1 MAEVSRETSG
11 DEEHFETATEVLN
24 RIFGNSSSGVGGE
37 LAQSHFAQDK
47 LDKIDFPKPARTRL
61 IAVANQK
68 GGVGKTTTAVNL
80 AAAWAEAGMSV
91 LFIDMDPQG
100 NASSAFGIQ
109 HAVGTPSVY
118 DAIEKRIALQDAVQK
133 CADFDDLD
141 VVPSTLALSGTE
153 LEIADLDDR
162 WFLLRDALN
171 AYLEA
176 SPKHY
181 DYVVIDCPPSIG
193 LLVLNALT
201 AVHEVLIP
209 VQTQY
214 YAIEGLSQLLDS
226 IQKVQDS
233 MNPHLIISAM
243 LATMYDRRTILSKEV
258 YDQVAQ
264 HYPEVVLQT
273 VIPSAVKLAEA
284 PSHGETVITYDP
296 KGIGAVSYREAALEI
311 AKRSDKVLK
320 MLEN

>member
-11 DEEHFETATEVLN
+11 TDEHFETASEVLS

-37 LAQSHFAQDK
+37 LAQSRLAQDK
-47 LDKIDFPKPARTRL
+47 LDKESFPKPARTRL

-80 AAAWAEAGMSV
+80 AAAWAEAGMNV

-100 NASSAFGIQ
+100 NASSAFGIP
-109 HAVGTPSVY
+109 HDVEKPSVY

-133 CADFDDLD
+133 CAAFSTLD

-153 LEIADLDDR
+153 LEIADFDDR
-162 WFLLRDALN
+162 WFLLRDSLN

-176 SPKHY
+176 CPKRY

-214 YAIEGLSQLLDS
+214 YAIEGLSQLLES

-233 MNPHLIISAM
+233 MNPRLIISAM

-258 YDQVAQ
+258 YDMVAQ
-264 HYPEVVLQT
+264 HYPEVVLKT
-273 VIPSAVKLAEA
+273 VIPTAVKLAEA
-284 PSHGETVITYDP
+284 PSHAETVITYDP
-296 KGIGAVSYREAALEI
+296 KGPGAVAYRQAALEI

-320 MLEN
+320 MLGN